1 MIMNNKM
8 LLINRNERL
17 WSRKSATLSPFFFG
31 VYCVALHTRAW
42 LDIDIAYSSPVTG
55 GERSVSFWRYVKA
68 WFEADV
74 WYASLRKKPFVEVV
88 GIACFSIQNKLL
100 FRTMSN
106 LPFWEYYSPSCISA
120 SGCHFLS
127 PHPHDP
133 YRVLSSRYVITFLTT
148 TFVKSLMIIR
158 QNNGKR
164 RTIRWKHAAHCG
176 KDAENNGIRFRVNN
190 GNQPCASNRV
200 TVYWIS

>member
-1 MIMNNKM
+1 MIMNSKM

-31 VYCVALHTRAW
+31 VHCVALHTRAW

-55 GERSVSFWRYVKA
+55 GERSVSFWWYVKA

-88 GIACFSIQNKLL
+88 GIACFSIRNKLL

-127 PHPHDP
+127 PHP
-133 YRVLSSRYVITFLTT
+133 LINTECCWYVRTSFMTCA
-148 TFVKSLMIIR
+148 VKSPMIIR

-164 RTIRWKHAAHCG
+164 RAIR
-176 KDAENNGIRFRVNN
+176 
-190 GNQPCASNRV
+190 
-200 TVYWIS
+200 